1 MAKLDIA
8 RALKDKSYFNSLSDA
23 EKAQVQAA
31 NPAGNVELQDDEL
44 DSVSGG
50 IGGSAAQ
57 IETTTT
63 TNGSCSCTSGFGTE
77 DCACGCQKEAD
88 ISPN

>member
-8 RALKDKSYFNSLSDA
+8 RALKDKSYFDSLSDE

-50 IGGSAAQ
+50 IAGGNNARD
-57 IETTTT
+57 TTTT
-63 TNGSCSCTSGFGTE
+63 TNRTCSCSLT
-77 DCACGCQKEAD
+77 DCVCGCTPDKE
-88 ISPN
+88 IQPH